1 MSSMFQERAMLG
13 GVMPD
18 KRKGREARGKLYLGK
33 GDMDCS
39 KERSMLRMGYVNVGY
54 PRGRLTCS

>member
-1 MSSMFQERAMLG
+1 
-13 GVMPD
+13 MPD